1 MKILTVIIDSVM
13 NEAQTFVY
21 TGHDSLDHFYGS
33 EEDEDEL
40 SGKEAMIT
48 HVIVHKYV
56 QEVSNMNMFENLRR
70 IDLHPNID
78 TIGHGAFDGCRF
90 LEDVDL
96 PISLET
102 IENYAFEGT
111 GLRTI
116 VIPLNV
122 KKIPKG
128 CFANCLQ
135 LEFAE
140 LPEGIEYIDMKAF
153 QNCHKLRRIKI
164 PSTIKI
170 SELEDDQTHEASWFL
185 NCTKLELV
193 CLPSTLTGIPGW
205 CFRGCSNL
213 EYIQLQ
219 DGLKELGRG
228 AFMNSGLTR
237 ITIPSSVEDLGGG
250 NWSSSSGEAFENC
263 RHLQSVDLP
272 EGSLRCIPY
281 KTFKGCSSL
290 ASITL
295 PESVDRI
302 FGSAFADCTS
312 LTSITIQAKKIR
324 HIAADSFHG
333 CVNVRTI
340 KASPAVLPLLL
351 QNMDHRSTHN
361 NDNMCTV
368 HFS

>member
-1 MKILTVIIDSVM
+1 M

-21 TGHDSLDHFYGS
+21 EGYDSLDRFYDS
-33 EEDEDEL
+33 DEDAKDEITGEEL
-40 SGKEAMIT
+40 MIT

-56 QEVSNMNMFENLRR
+56 HKVSNGMNMFENLRR
-70 IDLHPNID
+70 VDFHPTVE
-78 TIGHGAFDGCRF
+78 TIGHGAFEGCRF

-102 IENYAFEGT
+102 IEDYAFEGT

-116 VIPLNV
+116 VIPPKV

-128 CFANCLQ
+128 CFAKCIQ

-170 SELEDDQTHEASWFL
+170 SELEDDETHEASWFL
-185 NCTKLELV
+185 NCTKLELA
-193 CLPSTLTGIPGW
+193 CLPSTLEKIPVF
-205 CFRGCSNL
+205 CFRDCSSL

-219 DGLKELGRG
+219 NGLKVFGRG
-228 AFMNSGLTR
+228 AFMNSGLKR
-237 ITIPSSVEDLGGG
+237 ITIPPSVEDLGGG
-250 NWSSSSGEAFENC
+250 GYSTTGEAFLNC

-272 EGSLRCIPY
+272 EGLRCIPY
-281 KTFKGCSSL
+281 ETFKGCSSL

-302 FGSAFADCTS
+302 FGSAFADCIS
-312 LTSITIQAKKIR
+312 LTCITIQAKHR
-324 HIAADSFHG
+324 CHIAADSFHG

-351 QNMDHRSTHN
+351 QNMDCSTHN
-361 NDNMCTV
+361 NDTLCTV